1 MLCRRQTNAR
11 INHIHDKALRA
22 VYNDGISPFTESL
35 EKDNLE
41 TMHQK
46 NIKILAAELFKIE

>member
-35 EKDNLE
+35 EKDNLV

-46 NIKILAAELFKIE
+46 NIKILAAELSKIE